1 MKIFI
6 FYILL
11 NKFSL
16 RKPTRSIDCIFLT
29 LQVVKVKS
37 KFLELKSEEMGRKL
51 ILSVFIASILLV
63 STIASP
69 LTSFAQSPK
78 FIPGETQIMA
88 VSGIVPGKDLIVHVV
103 FAAPHDTDKAKAAID
118 ALAKQGA
125 RPFTSEEYSFTGL
138 VWDQF
143 GDSDSTNDYVTQ
155 YYNSKNVP
163 ANIGDAGRQA
173 LINSHLTWSGVS
185 TSNFSI
191 VLEGDTNRCPSL
203 VLECK
208 GPQKYDD
215 ENGVGWLRLNDPN
228 TLGVTWSS
236 TSRVEADVALNTQFP
251 WSADG
256 VNDIDVETVIVHE
269 NGHVAGLRHS
279 TVEGAIMEPVYDGVR
294 QSLSQD
300 DKDGITV
307 LYPNLTINSR
317 TLDGISISPENGDV
331 DVGSSI
337 QFALTED
344 YSDGTHDAITDP
356 VTWASSNTTAASIN
370 SITGLAQGVVAGSTT
385 ITAYYDGIQYSTSL
399 TINSA
404 PETPQPGS
412 LVTEIFS
419 SQKQKGPNTDVSF
432 TVEVTDEDGAVS
444 DIQVNFDITRT
455 GKEFHF
461 LGVTDSS
468 GSVKFTVM
476 KSFSDTCYTGIIIN
490 WSSFDPNGVE
500 SVINCTAP

>member
-1 MKIFI
+1 
-6 FYILL
+6 
-11 NKFSL
+11 
-16 RKPTRSIDCIFLT
+16 
-29 LQVVKVKS
+29 
-37 KFLELKSEEMGRKL
+37 MGRKL

-63 STIASP
+63 STVAFP

-88 VSGIVPGKDLIVHVV
+88 VSGIVPGKDLIVHIV
-103 FAAPHDTDKAKAAID
+103 FAVPHGTDKAKAAID

-143 GDSDSTNDYVTQ
+143 GDSDSTNDYVKQ

-215 ENGVGWLRLNDPN
+215 ENGVGWLRINDPN

-236 TSRVEADVALNTQFP
+236 TSRDEADMALNTQFP

-256 VNDIDVETVIVHE
+256 INHIDVETVIVHE

-279 TVEGAIMEPVYDGVR
+279 TVQGAIMEPVYAGVR

-307 LYPNLTINSR
+307 LYPNLTINPP

-344 YSDGTHDAITDP
+344 YSDGTHVAITDP

-370 SITGLAQGVVAGSTT
+370 SITGLAQGEVAGSTT
-385 ITAYYDGIQYSTSL
+385 ITADYNGNQYSTSL

-412 LVTEIFS
+412 LVTEIS
-419 SQKQKGPNTDVSF
+419 PSQKQKGPHTDVSF
-432 TVEVTDEDGAVS
+432 TVEVTDEDVAVS
-444 DIQVNFDITRT
+444 DILVNFDITRT

-461 LGVTDSS
+461 SGVTDSS
-468 GSVKFTVM
+468 GSVKFTLM
-476 KSFSDTCYTGIIIN
+476 KSWSDTCYTGIIKN
-490 WSSFDPNGVE
+490 WSSFDPTGVE
-500 SVINCTAP
+500 SVINCTKP